1 MKFAQGLDQDL
12 VPEWRI
18 KYVDYKAGK
27 RHIKAIARAIH
38 HMNSSSRIPVSA
50 NPLNTQ
56 DSIKNISS
64 TTISPKFNA
73 APAPEN
79 IDLYPQ
85 GVHGINPPDE
95 ITTSEEIIPPL
106 AHNQVFEST
115 KKFDRI
121 VKTQDIPH
129 LSIDTKFSETSS
141 ESTKDKHKK
150 DPQYLSGTISRDFA
164 LDSSREENFWLSTN
178 GTNSGNLNSAYSHG
192 ITQSPFSEIHPFY
205 SLRNRKSDSPRSFLS
220 TVFSEGVKSPVEL
233 YQTNIN
239 TGETDILRKRQI
251 EFFKWIEDEVE
262 KVETF
267 YKLKED
273 EAEALLSTLREQL
286 HEMRNRRIEE
296 LAAAHQLKYFEKKD
310 NALSE
315 IDAQPNIR
323 PKKLKKKCPPVSQ
336 DRSIKTINPTW
347 KKFEMLRDRFTGAH
361 VGANSKALQDMHT
374 SPVLIS
380 RNLSNETG
388 KLEEI
393 RDSVQRFNYNDN
405 VSYRT
410 AKRKLK
416 LALLE
421 CYRGME
427 MLKSYALL
435 NRMAFKKIIKKYHRT
450 IGINNPVRY
459 LSEKVDKSWFVQSN
473 VLDVHIHA
481 AVDLYARYFERG
493 HHKVAFVKL
502 RDSFARRTDK
512 SGNAFRNGL
521 LIGVGA
527 VFSFEGLT
535 RGVELLSHQ
544 DLTIRIHTSYILQL
558 YAGYFL
564 ALYLFAFFCLDCCIW
579 TRNRINYQ
587 FVFEFGPKRI
597 LDWREMANIPSFLIA
612 TLGLCIWIN
621 FSMFGASQMYI
632 YFPLILI
639 SFTVIIIFL
648 PAPILFHRGRM
659 WFLYSNWRLL
669 LAGLYP
675 VEFRDFFLGDMYCS
689 LTYVMANIEV
699 FFCLYFNHWNN
710 PPQCG
715 STHSVLLGFLTAL
728 PSVWRALQCLRRYYD
743 TGDKF
748 PHLVNCGKYITNII
762 YYTALS
768 VYRINETKK
777 NVIFFL
783 VSAAVNS
790 VCVSLWDILMDWSL
804 LQPNAKN
811 RFLRN
816 VRGYRKTW
824 WYYAAMILNP
834 ILRLDWLLYT
844 INIHVLGHSTQVT
857 FYLALAEVTRRGIW
871 AIFRVE
877 NEHCSNVA
885 RFKASRDPQLP
896 YATTIGS
903 KEKATEVEDPNKG
916 QLNIVITSP
925 TLEAQNSIGSNNGR
939 RPLTKILADAHT
951 QDFQKRRK
959 RASDNSLLGNG
970 NNHNS
975 NGDSSDDG
983 EEGEPDQQVVLDVA
997 ALLRERRRFARET
1010 SQEES
1015 SPTVTRQGL

>member
-1 MKFAQGLDQDL
+1 
-12 VPEWRI
+12 
-18 KYVDYKAGK
+18 
-27 RHIKAIARAIH
+27 
-38 HMNSSSRIPVSA
+38 MNSSSRPPVSA
-50 NPLNTQ
+50 NPLNTL
-56 DSIKNISS
+56 DSSKNISS
-64 TTISPKFNA
+64 TTISPRFHSI
-73 APAPEN
+73 PAPEN

-85 GVHGINPPDE
+85 GVHGINARDE
-95 ITTSEEIIPPL
+95 IASSEEIIPPL
-106 AHNQVFEST
+106 TLDQVLESS
-115 KKFDRI
+115 KKSVHI
-121 VKTQDIPH
+121 SKTQEVPH
-129 LSIDTKFSETSS
+129 LSIETNFCETSS

-150 DPQYLSGTISRDFA
+150 DSQDSSFPISRDFA
-164 LDSSREENFWLSTN
+164 VDSSRDENFWMTPN
-178 GTNSGNLNSAYSHG
+178 GTNNGNLNSAHSHG
-192 ITQSPFSEIHPFY
+192 FTKSPFSEINPFY

-233 YQTNIN
+233 YQTNID
-239 TGETDILRKRQI
+239 TGVADILRQRQI
-251 EFFKWIEDEVE
+251 EFFKWIDDEME

-267 YKLKED
+267 YKSKED
-273 EAEALLSTLREQL
+273 EAEALLSTLRDQL

-296 LAAAHQLKYFEKKD
+296 LAAAHQLKYLEKKD
-310 NALSE
+310 REPLETAV
-315 IDAQPNIR
+315 QPKVQ
-323 PKKLKKKCPPVSQ
+323 PKKLKKNGPPTSQ
-336 DRSIKTINPTW
+336 DQSIKTTNSAW
-347 KKFEMLRDRFTGAH
+347 KKFVTLRDRFTGAH

-374 SPVLIS
+374 SPVLKP
-380 RNLSNETG
+380 RNFSNESG

-435 NRMAFKKIIKKYHRT
+435 NRMAFKKISKKYHRT
-450 IGINNPVRY
+450 IGTNNPIRY
-459 LSEKVDKSWFVQSN
+459 LSEKVDKSWFVQSD
-473 VLDVHIHA
+473 VLDAHIHA

-512 SGNAFRNGL
+512 SGNAFRNGV

-527 VFSFEGLT
+527 VFSIEGLT
-535 RGVELLSHQ
+535 RAVELLRHQ
-544 DLTIRIHTSYILQL
+544 DLVIRIQTSYILQL

-612 TLGLCIWIN
+612 TLGLCVWVN

-639 SFTVIIIFL
+639 LFTVIVIFL
-648 PAPILFHRGRM
+648 PAPILFHRGRI

-699 FFCLYFNHWNN
+699 FFCLYLNHWND

-715 STHSVLLGFLTAL
+715 STHSVLLGFFTAL

-748 PHLVNCGKYITNII
+748 PHLVNCAKYMTTII

-783 VSAAVNS
+783 IAAGVNS
-790 VCVSLWDILMDWSL
+790 VSVSLWDVLMDWSL

-834 ILRLDWLLYT
+834 ALRLDWLLYT
-844 INIHVLGHSTQVT
+844 VNIHVLGHSTQVT
-857 FYLALAEVTRRGIW
+857 FYLALTEVTRRGIW

-885 RFKASRDPQLP
+885 RFKASRDPELP
-896 YATTIGS
+896 YATAIEP

-916 QLNIVITSP
+916 QLNLVITSP
-925 TLEAQNSIGSNNGR
+925 TLEAQNSAGSNNGR

-951 QDFQKRRK
+951 QDFQKRR
-959 RASDNSLLGNG
+959 RHASNANLLGTG
-970 NNHNS
+970 NNHS
-975 NGDSSDDG
+975 PNGDSSDDG
-983 EEGEPDQQVVLDVA
+983 EEDEPDQQVVLDVA
-997 ALLRERRRFARET
+997 AFLREKRRLARET
-1010 SQEES
+1010 SEEES
-1015 SPTVTRQGL
+1015 SPTAARPGL